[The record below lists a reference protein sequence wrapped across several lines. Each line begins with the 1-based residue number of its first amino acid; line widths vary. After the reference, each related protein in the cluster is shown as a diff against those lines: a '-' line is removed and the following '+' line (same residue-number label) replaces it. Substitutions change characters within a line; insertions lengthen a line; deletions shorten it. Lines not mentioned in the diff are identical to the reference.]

1 MHQAT
6 TPQTRMTVQRSVIL
20 EELRKLRTHPT
31 ADEIYHVV
39 RQRLPRISLGTVY
52 RNLEHLTHTR
62 DILKLN
68 LGGNVTRFDGCC
80 EERYHAACLAC
91 GRIFDI
97 PAEALPKI
105 SPTLS
110 EPGFQVT
117 DVRISFE
124 GYCAACQS

>member
-1 MHQAT
+1 MDQT
-6 TPQTRMTVQRSVIL
+6 TAPQTRMTVQRSVIL

-80 EERYHAACLAC
+80 AEHHHAMCLAC

-97 PAEALPKI
+97 PAEALPEI
-105 SPTLS
+105 TPALPS
-110 EPGFQVT
+110 FQVT
-117 DVRISFE
+117 GVSVSLE
-124 GYCAACQS
+124 GYCVGCQS

>member
-1 MHQAT
+1 MDQT
-6 TPQTRMTVQRSVIL
+6 TAPQTRMTVQRSVIL

-68 LGGNVTRFDGCC
+68 LGGNITRFDGCC
-80 EERYHAACLAC
+80 DEHCHATCLAC

-97 PAEALPKI
+97 PSENLPEI
-105 SPTLS
+105 TPALS
-110 EPGFQVT
+110 ESDFQVT
-117 DVRISFE
+117 GVRISFE
-124 GYCAACQS
+124 GYCTACQS

>member
-1 MHQAT
+1 MDQAT

-68 LGGNVTRFDGCC
+68 LGGNITRFDGCC
-80 EERYHAACLAC
+80 AEHYHATCLAC

-97 PAEALPKI
+97 PAENPPEITPA
-105 SPTLS
+105 LS
-110 EPGFQVT
+110 ESDFQVT
-117 DVRISFE
+117 GVRISFE
-124 GYCAACQS
+124 GYCTACQS